1 MRELRDP
8 TRLRRALIEKRDKE
22 QSACHPE
29 NAYAI
34 IQIHLQ
40 RKEFLK
46 ELSLSEFDK
55 TPLESNLSIIDKIN
69 EEIKKIDRII
79 QEKAQTR

>member
-22 QSACHPE
+22 QGACHPE

-55 TPLESNLSIIDKIN
+55 IPLESNLSIIDKIRKSRKST
-69 EEIKKIDRII
+69 E
-79 QEKAQTR
+79 